1 MLTDGRILLGASVI
15 VPEIDNIANNE
26 ELTNYDYLSL
36 ESCYFVLGVDC
47 RDLETLVG
55 FDRQKIDV
63 A

>member
-36 ESCYFVLGVDC
+36 ESCYFVLAVDC

>member
-1 MLTDGRILLGASVI
+1 MLTDGRILLGIDVFL
-15 VPEIDNIANNE
+15 PEIDNVAKNE
-26 ELTNYDYLSL
+26 ELANNNYPPLNR
-36 ESCYFVLGVDC
+36 CHFVLAVDC